1 MATVSTKMVLDTT
14 GFNRGIKSAESSMSK
29 FKSMAGTA
37 AMAGIA
43 AGFAAA
49 TAAAAGLAVGIK
61 KAIDI
66 GGGLSDL
73 AARTGVAA
81 GELRVL
87 QQAFE
92 RNGLSADQVG
102 STINR
107 LQRVLVNASQKGG
120 EAAEVFEGLGLDLG
134 ALRGMNAA
142 DQLQTIGQAIAGIPD
157 DAERAATAI
166 KIFGKSGGELLTLFS
181 NAGAL
186 DDAARSIGGQA
197 DLLTKNADLFD
208 RAADI
213 LNTVGSKIEGFFIG
227 VADQVVPVLLPLLE
241 AADGLDFANIGQSLG
256 EGIAF
261 ALTAI
266 TSGQIGNLLTAQ
278 LKLSGAQFVNLLV
291 KGIYGIIA
299 FLAQRLVDIPGE
311 FVTLLSV
318 VTKPEFWQG
327 VGNGLLGA
335 AQKFAAII
343 NRAAASLLEALSK
356 IPGFGKAGDIASGFR
371 NTADRLDASANE
383 NLGQAGDLLSGPL
396 AEVRDRIATSFDNAI
411 NAAAI
416 AMEAAGDTID
426 TSGLEAA
433 RDGIVDAISE
443 QMQEQQEAARARFEA
458 SKTATPLFDGEGMGG
473 AGRSNT
479 GIIAQSLQKVGGG
492 AAFARFSD
500 AANPAAQQLR
510 EAQKQTGLL
519 EKIANT
525 ITPNSME
532 LMPT

>member
-73 AARTGVAA
+73 ASRTGVAA

-102 STINR
+102 TTINR
-107 LQRVLVNASQKGG
+107 MQRVIVEAGEKGG
-120 EAAEVFEGLGLDLG
+120 EAARAFDTLGLNLDG
-134 ALRGMNAA
+134 LRAMSSA
-142 DQLQTIGQAIAGIPD
+142 DQLQTIGQAIAALPD
-157 DAERAATAI
+157 PAARAAAAMQ
-166 KIFGKSGGELLTLFS
+166 IFGRSGGELLTLFS

-186 DDAARSIGGQA
+186 NDAARSIGGQA

-278 LKLSGAQFVNLLV
+278 LKLSGAEFINSIY
-291 KGIYGIIA
+291 KGIVGAMA
-299 FLAQRLVDIPGE
+299 FLVQRMVDAPGDFLKVLE
-311 FVTLLSV
+311 IV
-318 VTKPEFWQG
+318 KQPAFWQG
-327 VGNGLLGA
+327 LGNAL
-335 AQKFAAII
+335 I
-343 NRAAASLLEALSK
+343 AAAL
-356 IPGFGKAGDIASGFR
+356 GFGRAIMGTVADVMGVLSEVPRLKSMLEGPMSSVIGAMDAMGQEQMSRQLAAS
-371 NTADRLDASANE
+371 E
-383 NLGQAGDLLSGPL
+383 QLSGPL
-396 AEVRDRIATSFDNAI
+396 GEIRAQAEQSLARAVAAATEAMDGASQIDTGKLRKELEAVTATI
-411 NAAAI
+411 SAQQEANAA
-416 AMEAAGDTID
+416 
-426 TSGLEAA
+426 
-433 RDGIVDAISE
+433 
-443 QMQEQQEAARARFEA
+443 AARARFEA

-525 ITPNSME
+525 ITPKSME